1 MKSYVDNKTN
11 YSVAISFGSD
21 VTVGGNLTVNGTTTT
36 VNTSTITTKDSLI
49 KLADGNSADSLDVG
63 FYGQYG
69 SSGIK
74 YAGLFRKAADKFY
87 LVKDVTTDPTGNTV
101 TFTSANR
108 AVVDASLTGGTVSG
122 LSSAVAIAD
131 GGTNATSFTSNQRVV
146 FDGTKLASRANTTT
160 TVTGSIGADKTITSF
175 TTNAYGEVTAYTG
188 ASIAIA
194 SGAVSGLAASATT
207 DTTSATNI
215 SSGTLDAARLAT
227 SGVTAATHGSASSVP
242 VFVVDNKGRVTSVS
256 NTTIAIASGAVS
268 GLAASA
274 TTDTTSATNI
284 GSGTLDA
291 ARLATSGV
299 TAATHG
305 SASSV
310 PVFVVDTKGRVT
322 SVSNTTIAIASGA
335 VSGLAAS
342 ATTDTTNAGNIGSG
356 TLPNARLSSVPNS
369 ALANPSFYIGTTS
382 VSLGR
387 TSGALSLTG
396 INIDGSAG
404 SAGSVTNGVYTTG
417 DQSIG
422 GTKTFTS
429 KITGSISGNCDGNA
443 AGTASNITAYTINQ
457 SVGSSNAVTFGSI
470 NVGSATSAG
479 TGEIV
484 AQGNITAYSDARLKT
499 NLAKIENALEK
510 VSQLT
515 GYTYTRTDTGQK
527 QTGLVAQDIE
537 KVLPEAVTD
546 SGDYKA
552 VAYGNMMGLIVE
564 AIKEL
569 KAEIDSLKKS

>member
-131 GGTNATSFTSNQRVV
+131 GGTNATAFTSNQRVV

>member
-1 MKSYVDNKTN
+1 M
-11 YSVAISFGSD
+11 
-21 VTVGGNLTVNGTTTT
+21 
-36 VNTSTITTKDSLI
+36 
-49 KLADGNSADSLDVG
+49 
-63 FYGQYG
+63 
-69 SSGIK
+69 
-74 YAGLFRKAADKFY
+74 
-87 LVKDVTTDPTGNTV
+87 
-101 TFTSANR
+101 
-108 AVVDASLTGGTVSG
+108 
-122 LSSAVAIAD
+122 
-131 GGTNATSFTSNQRVV
+131 
-146 FDGTKLASRANTTT
+146 
-160 TVTGSIGADKTITSF
+160 
-175 TTNAYGEVTAYTG
+175 
-188 ASIAIA
+188 
-194 SGAVSGLAASATT
+194 
-207 DTTSATNI
+207 
-215 SSGTLDAARLAT
+215 AT

-256 NTTIAIASGAVS
+256 NTNIAIASGAVS